1 MADPVRVVAIP
12 GALRAAANNRKL
24 LALAARDAEKHGAQ
38 VELLDLKT
46 LALPV
51 YDQDVED
58 AGLPEPVVRAK
69 DAIHRAQGVI
79 ISTPEYNASL
89 PGGLKNAIDW
99 VSRPGHVPNPWRD
112 KVVLMMSA
120 TGGWGGGRGVLPELR
135 HTLSVLGAFVV
146 PHGLMVPS
154 ADQAFDAQ
162 GELKDERTRAQL
174 AKLVPLF
181 VAWAR
186 QGAPKVET
194 PQ

>member
-24 LALAARDAEKHGAQ
+24 LALAVREAEKHGAQ

-58 AGLPEPVVRAK
+58 AGLPESVVRAK
-69 DAIHRAQGVI
+69 DAIHRAQGVL
-79 ISTPEYNASL
+79 ISTPEYNASI

-99 VSRPGHVPNPWRD
+99 VSRPGHIPNPWQN

-135 HTLSVLGAFVV
+135 HILSVLGAFVV

-154 ADQAFDAQ
+154 SDRAFDEQ
-162 GELKDERTRAQL
+162 GALKDERTRAQL
-174 AKLVPLF
+174 AKLVPLL

-186 QGAPKVET
+186 QGAPGAEAPK
-194 PQ
+194 